1 MKKLLSL
8 LLLPIIALL
17 ALVVPSLRRYLKM
30 ERM

>member
-8 LLLPIIALL
+8 LVLPFVALAAL
-17 ALVVPSLRRYLKM
+17 AVPSLRRYLKM

>member
-8 LLLPIIALL
+8 LVLPIIALL
-17 ALVVPSLRRYLKM
+17 ALVVPSLRRYLKI

>member
-1 MKKLLSL
+1 MKRMLWVLV
-8 LLLPIIALL
+8 LPVVAMV

>member
-8 LLLPIIALL
+8 LVLPIVALL
-17 ALVVPSLRRYLKM
+17 ALVVPSLRRYLKI